1 MYGRSNPLGMILGYK
16 VLATLNALNRRLK
29 LVGEPVAVA
38 DLLKLVRRAPDQACW
53 HLEVR
58 DLISDSKSVVHVKG
72 ADLPNHRRSTSCPLV
87 IGPVLLYRFLRPLA
101 VVMASVQKGAV
112 DLTEDAVGQP
122 LYCWAH
128 RPHGIDARDRPGI
141 VADGVHKNEAPHELR
156 SAHG

>member
-29 LVGEPVAVA
+29 LVGEPVTVA

-58 DLISDSKSVVHVKG
+58 DLIGDSKSVVHIKG

-87 IGPVLLYRFLRPLA
+87 VGPVLLYRFPCPLA
-101 VVMASVQKGAV
+101 VIVSPVQEGVV
-112 DLTEDAVGQP
+112 DLTEDAVG
-122 LYCWAH
+122 
-128 RPHGIDARDRPGI
+128 
-141 VADGVHKNEAPHELR
+141 
-156 SAHG
+156 